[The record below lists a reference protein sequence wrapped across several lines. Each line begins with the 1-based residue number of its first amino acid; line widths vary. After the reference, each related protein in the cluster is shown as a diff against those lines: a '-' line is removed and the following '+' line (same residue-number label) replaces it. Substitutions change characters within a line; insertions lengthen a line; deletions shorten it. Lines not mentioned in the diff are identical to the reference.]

1 MTDALDMEFQ
11 DLGVELLTE
20 FGEVTN
26 LISGRRTKDNITGV
40 LSGTETPYTLQ
51 TAQIDFEE
59 DSIDGTLIL
68 RGDAVLITNADG
80 REPLKDDRV
89 TIDSE
94 NWNILGV
101 QKIRSKPN
109 GRVAAYIL
117 LCRV

>member
-1 MTDALDMEFQ
+1 MTDALDKEFQ
-11 DLGVELLTE
+11 ELGVELLKE
-20 FGEVTN
+20 FGEITN
-26 LISGRRTKDNITGV
+26 FINGRRKKNNVTGV
-40 LSGTETPYTLQ
+40 LEGTETSYTLRS
-51 TAQIDFEE
+51 AQVEFEE

-68 RGDAVLITNADG
+68 RGDVVLIVNGDG

-94 NWNILGV
+94 HWNILGV

-109 GRVAAYIL
+109 GRVSAYIL